1 MRFSHSVWVAASA
14 LLNLADAA
22 TIEQWKGR
30 SVYQLMTDR
39 YARTDGS
46 LTATCE
52 PQKFCGGTWA
62 GLLKKLDY
70 IQNMGFT
77 AIQISPIVK
86 NIDDDTAVGEAYH
99 GYWSLDNYALND
111 RFGTKDDL
119 KALVDELHKRDMYIM
134 VDVVVNNMAQKFD
147 NIIPPKVDYSKFNPF
162 NDKKYFHPYC
172 NVTQWD
178 SPDHTNIQECW
189 LYPYGVALADLATET
204 APVADEFNKWIKQL
218 VSNYSIDGL
227 RIDAAKH
234 VNPSFL
240 GPFVKSSGVFTWGEI
255 LTGEVGDFCPYQNQ
269 GQLPGMP
276 NYLEYYKINTVFN
289 GGSMKS
295 LAAIHKDAQSG
306 CNDTL
311 ALGSFVENHD
321 MPRFANKNKDMA
333 LAKNAMA
340 YILMTDGIPTV
351 YQGQEQ
357 HFDGGDTPFNREPLW
372 TSKYDQKSELYTL
385 TATLNKAR
393 NGANKASN
401 GTYATTF
408 AQELMVDDNHYCMR
422 KGPTGSQLVFCISNK
437 SSKGDSY
444 NMQVPKGFGSGDEIV
459 ELLTC
464 KTAKADGAGTVTMP
478 MSKGEPRVYA
488 LQSSLKNSGLCKD
501 GLSAQSLNGAGG
513 VRAGGLMGL
522 VAVAVS
528 LMFVM

>member
-1 MRFSHSVWVAASA
+1 MRFSHQVWVAASA
-14 LLNLADAA
+14 LSTLTNAA
-22 TIEQWKGR
+22 TMEQWKGR

-52 PQKFCGGTWA
+52 AQKFCGGTWA
-62 GLLKKLDY
+62 GLLSKLDY

-77 AIQISPIVK
+77 AIQISPIIK

-99 GYWSLDNYALND
+99 GYWSLDNYAIND
-111 RFGTKDDL
+111 KFGTEDDL
-119 KALVDELHKRDMYIM
+119 KNLIAEIHKRDMYIM

-147 NIIPPKVDYSKFNPF
+147 NIIPPKVDYTKFTPF
-162 NDKKYFHPYC
+162 NDEKYFHPYC

-178 SPDHTNIQECW
+178 NPDHTNIENCW

-204 APVADEFNKWIKQL
+204 PAVYNELNSWVKGL

-240 GPFVKSSGVFTWGEI
+240 APFVKASGVFAWGEI
-255 LTGEVGDFCPYQNQ
+255 LTGEVSDFCPYQND
-269 GQLPGMP
+269 GDLPGMP

-289 GGSMKS
+289 GGSMKLLS
-295 LAAIHKDAQSG
+295 AIHLAAQSG

-321 MPRFANKNKDMA
+321 MPRFASANPDMA

-357 HFDGGDTPFNREPLW
+357 HFNGGATPFNREPLW
-372 TSKYDQKSELYTL
+372 TSKYDQTSELYVA

-393 NGANKASN
+393 NAANKIS
-401 GTYATTF
+401 GGQYATTM
-408 AQELMVDDNHYCMR
+408 ATELLVDDNHYCLR
-422 KGPTGSQLVFCISNK
+422 KGPDGSQLVFCISNK
-437 SSKGDSY
+437 SSKGNSY
-444 NMQVPKGFGSGDEIV
+444 NMMVTKGFNSGDQVV

-464 KTAKADGAGTVTMP
+464 TTARADGSGIITMP
-478 MSKGEPRVYA
+478 MSKGQPMVYT
-488 LQSSLKNSGLCKD
+488 LQSTLATSGLCKD
-501 GLSAQSLNGAGG
+501 TKAQQLNGAGAMRSG
-513 VRAGGLMGL
+513 AALG
-522 VAVAVS
+522 AVALAAS